1 MEEDYILLLSIS
13 VSKFSHTK
21 GIKMPAGS
29 ERQGDR
35 LNAYK
40 NKGKDSEVG
49 TDKLLTFAIYVLSR
63 IFYLRLEIAY
73 R

>member
-49 TDKLLTFAIYVLSR
+49 TDKLLLQFTLR
-63 IFYLRLEIAY
+63 IFHFLPNKALST
-73 R
+73 